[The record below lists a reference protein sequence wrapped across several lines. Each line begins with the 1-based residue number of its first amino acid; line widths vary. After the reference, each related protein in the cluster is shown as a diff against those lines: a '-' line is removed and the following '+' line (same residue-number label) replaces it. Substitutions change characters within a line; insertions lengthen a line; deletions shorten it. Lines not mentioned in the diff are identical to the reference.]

1 MVRRCGS
8 SLPRGAVGRKR
19 DGRHPLGVLP
29 FLRRRPQQSM
39 PLLLRAATGGLV
51 VLTFRRG
58 RLVTQMAASSALLSA
73 SLGSSKRCALS
84 RFGSGCR
91 DRLLMTSP

>member
-8 SLPRGAVGRKR
+8 SLPRGVVGRKR

-39 PLLLRAATGGLV
+39 PPLAQGRDGRPRRYDLPAGPLSNSNGSQLGFAQRITRIIQTLRALALRV
-51 VLTFRRG
+51 RR
-58 RLVTQMAASSALLSA
+58 L
-73 SLGSSKRCALS
+73 
-84 RFGSGCR
+84 
-91 DRLLMTSP
+91 P